1 MAKKRKK
8 RAPTLLEQ
16 LVARESAETLSA
28 SASLAIRK
36 IAEDIAREALEA
48 PGFRED
54 LRRSRQRALDAGPGS
69 RSALDADAL
78 AIERTIS

>member
-1 MAKKRKK
+1 MKKKK

-16 LVARESAETLSA
+16 LIARESAETLSA

-54 LRRSRQRALDAGPGS
+54 LRRLVSERMRALRRGADAGAT
-69 RSALDADAL
+69 R
-78 AIERTIS
+78 